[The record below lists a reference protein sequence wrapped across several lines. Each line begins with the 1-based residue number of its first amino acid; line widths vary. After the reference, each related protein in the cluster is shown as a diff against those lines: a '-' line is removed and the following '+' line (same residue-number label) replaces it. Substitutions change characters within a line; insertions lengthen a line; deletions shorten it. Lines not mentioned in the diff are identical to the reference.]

1 MPDPTPPPSPS
12 APQGSTP
19 TPTPPPPTPPGTPPP
34 ARPLGTAPTPARMV
48 GASGGEVATPPPGVD
63 PPTPTAPYAAAPP
76 TPGPDGGLGVGTDP
90 VSAVGRGAGPD
101 EAPVPGSA
109 YEPVAPTAPTAAPR
123 GATSPAGAPLGTA
136 PATTP
141 APSPAWDGDPGRGQ
155 GFGVGS
161 APTVS
166 LGIVPGRTPASGAVP
181 WPGGTPDAAAV
192 PAEPALPDPI
202 QRPADLPEGGTASGP
217 GSVEVAPTAGRPGPR
232 PTPAPEQAGAAAP
245 PPPPEAAPTVHDA
258 QAAHLSG
265 DRHRPAAPAAVGVPR
280 QKRPTLRPRPAGAGL
295 LGPDPEALPDL
306 LDHPDPGIAAE
317 AATVENLLRCWVRES
332 GLGRP
337 NGPVGTLL
345 RIPLPASGVTLL
357 VAVRHWSPAGWHR
370 FAPAR
375 LEGAPADAPA
385 LDAVT
390 LAALIAREGTGRA
403 ADLVGRVA
411 DSVRRTAEFIAD
423 RRRRPTPPV
432 PIAADRFLTAEQS
445 LLLGHPLQP
454 DPKSREGLS
463 EADVR
468 RYSPEL
474 HGSFPLHWFAIDPS
488 VLATD
493 SAWTERGRPVP
504 AARLLGRLAP
514 GLPLPAGT
522 TPLPLH
528 PWQARDLLD
537 RPAVAAL
544 RDAGLLTDLGPYGDP
559 WYPTSS
565 VRTVHRPGVPAMLK
579 LSLGLRITN
588 SRRENLR
595 KELHRG
601 VEVHRLLRTG
611 LAAQWHAAH
620 PGFDIVRDPAWVAVD
635 SPDGTPV
642 QGLDALLRHNPFRSG
657 DDAVCI
663 AALTAPRPWPG
674 RTTMCS
680 RLAETISRLAAATAR
695 PVPAVAAE
703 WFLRYLDQV
712 VLPVLA
718 FDALSGIALEAH
730 QQNTLVLLDPAGWPI
745 GGRYRDNQG
754 YYFRDSRRADLQ
766 SRLPGV
772 GDAGDTFVS
781 DAVTDERF
789 AYYLGINNVFGL
801 IGAFGSQRLA
811 DERVLL
817 AAFRRFL
824 GKASHLGPL
833 PALLLDS
840 PTLRCK
846 ANLLTRLGGLDELV
860 GPVDTQSVY
869 VTITNPLHT

>member
-1 MPDPTPPPSPS
+1 M
-12 APQGSTP
+12 
-19 TPTPPPPTPPGTPPP
+19 
-34 ARPLGTAPTPARMV
+34 
-48 GASGGEVATPPPGVD
+48 
-63 PPTPTAPYAAAPP
+63 
-76 TPGPDGGLGVGTDP
+76 
-90 VSAVGRGAGPD
+90 
-101 EAPVPGSA
+101 
-109 YEPVAPTAPTAAPR
+109 
-123 GATSPAGAPLGTA
+123 
-136 PATTP
+136 
-141 APSPAWDGDPGRGQ
+141 
-155 GFGVGS
+155 
-161 APTVS
+161 
-166 LGIVPGRTPASGAVP
+166 
-181 WPGGTPDAAAV
+181 
-192 PAEPALPDPI
+192 
-202 QRPADLPEGGTASGP
+202 
-217 GSVEVAPTAGRPGPR
+217 
-232 PTPAPEQAGAAAP
+232 
-245 PPPPEAAPTVHDA
+245 
-258 QAAHLSG
+258 
-265 DRHRPAAPAAVGVPR
+265 PR
-280 QKRPTLRPRPAGAGL
+280 QKRPTLRPRPVGTGL
-295 LGPDPEALPDL
+295 LGPDPVALPDL

-332 GLGRP
+332 GIGRP
-337 NGPVGTLL
+337 DGPVGALL
-345 RIPLPASGVTLL
+345 RIPLPASGVALL
-357 VAVRHWSPAGWHR
+357 VAVRHWSPTGWHR

-423 RRRRPTPPV
+423 RRQRPTAPATV
-432 PIAADRFLTAEQS
+432 AADRFLTAEQS

-454 DPKSREGLS
+454 DPKSREGLT

-474 HGSFPLHWFAIDPS
+474 HGSFPLHWFAVAPS

-493 SAWTERGRPVP
+493 SAWTERGRPVR
-504 AARLLGRLAP
+504 AAQLLTRLAP

-565 VRTVHRPGVPAMLK
+565 VRTVHRPGAPAMLK

-611 LAAQWHAAH
+611 LAEQWQAAH

-635 SPDGTPV
+635 APDGMPV
-642 QGLDALLRHNPFRSG
+642 PGLDALLRHNPFRSG

-674 RTTMCS
+674 RTAMSS
-680 RLAETISRLAAATAR
+680 RLAETVSRLAASTGR
-695 PVPAVAAE
+695 PTQAVAAE
-703 WFLRYLDQV
+703 WFLRYLDHV
-712 VLPVLA
+712 VLPVLGL
-718 FDALSGIALEAH
+718 DALAGIALEAH

-754 YYFRDSRRADLQ
+754 YYFRDSHRAELE
-766 SRLPGV
+766 SRLPGI
-772 GDAGDTFVS
+772 GSGSDTFVS

-824 GKASHLGPL
+824 GKASRLGPL

-869 VTITNPLHT
+869 VTVTNPLHD